1 MSISSRNTN
10 QHTTTTQHKERI
22 MLKKIVDMGV
32 ISAIFY
38 YETDGDTAVIHELKL
53 GGAEAVR
60 FPLTDNWDIKNFSK
74 MLSDAIDMD
83 VVVCES
89 EVAA

>member
-1 MSISSRNTN
+1 MSTSSHNTN
-10 QHTTTTQHKERI
+10 QHTTTTQHKEHD

-38 YETDGDTAVIHELKL
+38 YETDGDTAVIHELEL

-60 FPLTDNWDIKNFSK
+60 FPLTDNWDIKNFSE
-74 MLSDAIDMD
+74 MLSKAIDMD
-83 VVVCES
+83 VVVE
-89 EVAA
+89 ELGEA